1 MNIEF
6 DTTVTE
12 SQIRA
17 VFSAKAIG
25 NDKIVDFGAYR
36 DMGVKRVFKGILIF
50 IACII
55 TAFLLYFVIAKNAQ
69 GQNLI
74 VSWVLI
80 ALAVIGGSTKLINA
94 VLPAQ
99 TVYYVVT
106 KNYIAAKTKKQLFG
120 KGAAVSMIRSVRYI
134 NQSGYYLI
142 VLRVYPKAEYRLCYF
157 ENIDKLERLCNEQN
171 IRFDSSFM

>member
-6 DTTVTE
+6 DRNITE

-36 DMGVKRVFKGILIF
+36 DLSIKRKIKGILIF
-50 IACII
+50 IAFIMI
-55 TAFLLYFVIAKNAQ
+55 AVLLYLFIAKNAQ

-80 ALAVIGGSTKLINA
+80 VLAVIGGSLKLINA
-94 VLPAQ
+94 ILPAQ

-106 KNYIAAKTKKQLFG
+106 KNYIGAKTKKQLFG

-134 NQSGYYLI
+134 NQSGYYLVI
-142 VLRVYPKAEYRLCYF
+142 VRVYPKAEYRLCYF
-157 ENIDKLERLCNEQN
+157 EDIDKLERLCDELN

>member
-6 DTTVTE
+6 DRNITE

-36 DMGVKRVFKGILIF
+36 DLSIKRKIKGILIF
-50 IACII
+50 IACVL
-55 TAFLLYFVIAKNAQ
+55 AAVFLYLFIAKNAQ

-80 ALAVIGGSTKLINA
+80 ALAVIGGSLKLINA

-142 VLRVYPKAEYRLCYF
+142 VLRVYPKAEYRLGYL
-157 ENIDKLERLCNEQN
+157 EDIDKLERLCNELN